1 MDPVKRRSWFVAA
14 AVLAIISAA
23 ILTTLDSAETIPSVI
38 RNPISEFVEP
48 GVTVWWLVLGGPFRS
63 APSSATSIAFAATAN
78 AALWLLVVLFVVA
91 VVHVTPKAISHAK
104 SNVSR
109 CNRRR

>member
-1 MDPVKRRSWFVAA
+1 MDPVKRRAWFVAA

-23 ILTTLDSAETIPSVI
+23 VLTTLDSAETIPSVI

-48 GVTVWWLVLGGPFRS
+48 GVTVWWLVLGGPFRY